1 MAATKNQGNMQSTG
15 VVTKSA
21 GPSRIAV
28 QAAGVSGSSTMAETS
43 LSLQQNPSKFQL
55 LNLLMGI
62 LLVILLAEWCWIVT
76 RRPTPILIHRGAEF
90 RRAFRVEINSATW
103 VEWMQLE
110 GIGPA
115 LANRIVADRQVNG
128 PFVSIEDLERVPGIG
143 SGTLDRLRPS
153 LILRH
158 EQKTAQRNNQ

>member
-1 MAATKNQGNMQSTG
+1 MFLKKTPFHHQGPDLLANSVANPGNTSQI
-15 VVTKSA
+15 A
-21 GPSRIAV
+21 GPSKKTPPTDP
-28 QAAGVSGSSTMAETS
+28 GSG
-43 LSLQQNPSKFQL
+43 LRQKPSHFQL
-55 LNLLMGI
+55 LNVLMGI

-76 RRPTPILIHRGAEF
+76 RRPTPLLIQRGEEF
-90 RRAFRVEINSATW
+90 RRSFRVEINSATW

-115 LANRIVADRQVNG
+115 LANRIVADRHLNG

-143 SGTLDRLRPS
+143 TGTLDRLRPS
-153 LILRH
+153 LIVRH